1 VPPISKY
8 KIAFSSR
15 MIMGLLKVS
24 QVGSQ
29 LSAHTIGVGGGCMYP
44 QCLEAP
50 WFRYYANQLC
60 ILDHG
65 VKFVNCY

>member
-1 VPPISKY
+1 MQLLH
-8 KIAFSSR
+8 IAFSPR
-15 MIMGLLKVS
+15 MIMRLLKVS

-29 LSAHTIGVGGGCMYP
+29 LSAHTRGVGGGCMHP
-44 QCLEAP
+44 QCSEAP